1 MYSRKLIEYLPEFLR
16 DIREYDAILTLA
28 IEPKVIDLFQGT
40 EGAMNEQFIDTA
52 SEYGVVRWERMLG
65 IVPKSGQ
72 TLENRKFTIKTRIN
86 EQPPYT
92 LRALKQKIEALCE
105 DKDDYSVE
113 VDVDKFILKVRI
125 ALTSRSAYNDVCE
138 LVERIAPMNLIL
150 DISLMYNQHKMYNNI
165 YTHGQLTAYTHHEL
179 RERVFNNG

>member
-28 IEPKVIDLFQGT
+28 VQPKVIDLFKGT

-52 SEYGVVRWERMLG
+52 SEYGVARWERMLG

-72 TLENRKFTIKTRIN
+72 TLEDRKFTIKTRIN

-92 LRALKQKIEALCE
+92 MRAFKQKLEGLCG
-105 DKDDYSVE
+105 KNGYSVE

-125 ALTSRSAYNDVCE
+125 ALTSRNAYDDVCE

-165 YTHGQLTAYTHHEL
+165 YTHGQLTAYKHWEL
-179 RERVFNNG
+179 REDVF

>member
-16 DIREYDAILTLA
+16 DIREYNAILTLA
-28 IEPKVIDLFQGT
+28 VQPKVIDLFQGT
-40 EGAMNEQFIDTA
+40 EDAMNDQFIKTA
-52 SEYGVVRWERMLG
+52 NEYGVIRWERMLG
-65 IVPKSGQ
+65 IVPKSGY
-72 TLENRKFTIKTRIN
+72 TLDDRKFAILTRIN

-92 LRALKQKIEALCE
+92 MRAFKQKLEGLCG
-105 DKDDYSVE
+105 KNGYSVE
-113 VDVDKFILKVRI
+113 IDVDKFILKVRI
-125 ALTSRSAYNDVCE
+125 ALTSRNAYDDVCE

-179 RERVFNNG
+179 RERVFDNG